1 MDFDLVFYDNLFKK
15 YLGNNYIQIDYK
27 NQTFLKYKD
36 KVTSTLHI
44 FRHLIE
50 HSDVNLLI
58 ALSQLPQINSILSK
72 THDKHPDNNILNN
85 FIRLI
90 ETLDVNYEKSMIII
104 NPYDYLTT
112 ILTTL
117 RSIVRNS
124 SYHYNL
130 LSDNYINALVLF
142 IKSHLTYQYETDL
155 TKLSSMLKSYIDTVD
170 VNTLVPILQQ
180 EQLES
185 LNVNFREQIDLNVNK
200 LSPDVKAF
208 VKSLIRKLSNVFEVI
223 DYIMNNPNDVIKS
236 CDIFVKNNDD
246 VFN

>member
-15 YLGNNYIQIDYK
+15 YLGDNYIQIDYK

-50 HSDVNLLI
+50 HSDVELLI
-58 ALSQLPQINSILSK
+58 GLCQLPQLNSILIK

-85 FIRLI
+85 FIKLFDI
-90 ETLDVNYEKSMIII
+90 LNVNYERSMIII
-104 NPYDYLTT
+104 NPYDYLTN

-117 RSIVRNS
+117 KSIVRNS

-130 LSDNYINALVLF
+130 LNNNYINALVSF
-142 IKSHLTYQYETDL
+142 IKSHLTYQYEIDL
-155 TKLSSMLKSYIDTVD
+155 TKLTSLLKSYIDTVD

-180 EQLES
+180 EQLEP
-185 LNVNFREQIDLNVNK
+185 LNINFREQIDINVNK

-208 VKSLIRKLSNVFEVI
+208 IKSLIRKLSNVFEVI
-223 DYIMNNPNDVIKS
+223 DYIMNNPNDVVKS
-236 CDIFVKNNDD
+236 CDIFVKNNDE